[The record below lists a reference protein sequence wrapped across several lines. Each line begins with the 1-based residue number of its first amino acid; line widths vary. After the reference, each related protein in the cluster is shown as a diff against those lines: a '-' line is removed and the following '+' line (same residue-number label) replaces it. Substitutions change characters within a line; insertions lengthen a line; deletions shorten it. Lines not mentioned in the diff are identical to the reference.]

1 MIADCVPHQVAL
13 AASADWLKQVW
24 FLRSLGDSR
33 VERDF
38 IAAMS
43 KSMRVVA
50 FAVEERIPLG
60 EVVDCHLSVPLSHCM
75 LMALL
80 DACAADGLL
89 L

>member
-1 MIADCVPHQVAL
+1 MIAECVPHQVAL

-60 EVVDCHLSVPLSHCM
+60 EVIDCHLSVPHSHCM

>member
-1 MIADCVPHQVAL
+1 MAL
-13 AASADWLKQVW
+13 AASANWLKQVW

-50 FAVEERIPLG
+50 FAVDERIPLG
-60 EVVDCHLSVPLSHCM
+60 EVIACHLSVPHSHCM
-75 LMALL
+75 LMALF
-80 DACAADGLL
+80 DACVLL
-89 L
+89 MAFFSDCMLMIVI